1 MKRLDA
7 PIARTYSGAA
17 SAAGPLIFVRSTRRA
32 KLGEWVRIAG
42 SGQDDRRGQVID
54 VGTEITVIQVF
65 EDTLG
70 LKPADAAITLT
81 GETATT
87 VVGQDLL
94 GRALSG
100 TGEPLDGLPPSI
112 GEARLPIW
120 GAPINPVRR
129 QHPSDFIETG
139 VSAIDGLN
147 TLVRGQKLP
156 VFSAPGLP
164 GVELAADIVENA
176 RPARGEPFAVVFAA
190 MGITERETQSFVSRF
205 LESEVM
211 QRTVLFLNQ
220 ASDPTIERLLTPR
233 VALTTAEH
241 LAFTHGIH
249 VLVVMADITHYAEAL
264 REVAAAREEIPGRR
278 GYPGYMYTDLASLF
292 ERAGVLKGGSGS
304 VTQLPVVSLPDGDM
318 THPIPDL
325 TGYITEGQIVL
336 SRELHQ
342 RGVYPPIDVLP
353 SLSRL
358 MNAGIGEGKTVPE
371 HREWANQ
378 LYAIYARGRE
388 AKLMAAIVGSE
399 GLAPGDRRALDFV
412 DAFETKLINQSGVR
426 RSLAETM
433 RVGWSLLETLPRDE
447 LSRISDA
454 AWASRPGAAES
465 EKARQ

>member
-17 SAAGPLIFVRSTRRA
+17 SAAGPLLFVRSTRRA
-32 KLGEWVRIAG
+32 KLGEWVRLG
-42 SGQDDRRGQVID
+42 GVGQEERRGQVID
-54 VGTEITVIQVF
+54 VGNEITVIQVF

-70 LKPADAAITLT
+70 LKPADAEITLA

-100 TGEPLDGLPPSI
+100 TGAPLDGLPPSI

-190 MGITERETQSFVSRF
+190 IGITERETQLFVSRF
-205 LESEVM
+205 RESEVM

-292 ERAGVLKGGSGS
+292 ERAGVLKDGTGS

-342 RGVYPPIDVLP
+342 RGVYPPVDVLP

-358 MNAGIGEGKTVPE
+358 MNAGIGEGRTVPA
-371 HREWANQ
+371 HREWADQ
-378 LYAIYARGRE
+378 LYAVYARGRE

-399 GLAPGDRRALDFV
+399 GLAPSDRRALDFV
-412 DAFETKLINQSGVR
+412 DAFEGQLINQSRTR
-426 RSLAETM
+426 RSILDTM
-433 RVGWSLLETLPRDE
+433 QIGWSLLETLPRDD
-447 LSRISDA
+447 LTRISDTT
-454 AWASRPGAAES
+454 WESRSDNGTRGES
-465 EKARQ
+465 PQ

>member
-1 MKRLDA
+1 MNRMDA

-32 KLGEWVRIAG
+32 KLGEWVRIGGAG
-42 SGQDDRRGQVID
+42 QGDRRGQVID

-70 LKPADAAITLT
+70 LKPADAEITLT

-139 VSAIDGLN
+139 VSAIDGMN

-190 MGITERETQSFVSRF
+190 MGITERETHSFVSRF

-211 QRTVLFLNQ
+211 ERTVLFLNQ

-292 ERAGVLKGGSGS
+292 ERAGVLKGGTGS

-358 MNAGIGEGKTVPE
+358 MNAGIGEGRTVPE

-412 DAFETKLINQSGVR
+412 DVFETELINQSGVR
-426 RSLAETM
+426 RSLTETM
-433 RVGWSLLETLPRDE
+433 RIGWSLLETLPRDE
-447 LSRISDA
+447 LSRISDST
-454 AWASRPGAAES
+454 WASRPGTAKAE
-465 EKARQ
+465 EAGP

>member
-17 SAAGPLIFVRSTRRA
+17 SAAGPLLFVRSTRRA
-32 KLGEWVRIAG
+32 KLGEWVRIEG
-42 SGQDDRRGQVID
+42 EGQQERRGQVID
-54 VGTEITVIQVF
+54 VGSEITVIQVF

-70 LKPADAAITLT
+70 LKPAEAAITLA
-81 GETATT
+81 GETAST
-87 VVGQDLL
+87 VVGKDLL

-100 TGEPLDGLPPSI
+100 TGAPLDGLPPSI

-129 QHPSDFIETG
+129 QHPADFIETG

-164 GVELAADIVENA
+164 GIELAADIVENA
-176 RPARGEPFAVVFAA
+176 RPGRGEPFAVVFAA
-190 MGITERETQSFVSRF
+190 IGITERETQAFVSRF
-205 LESEVM
+205 RESEVM
-211 QRTVLFLNQ
+211 ERTVLFLNQ

-292 ERAGVLKGGSGS
+292 ERAGVLKDGSGS
-304 VTQLPVVSLPDGDM
+304 VTQLPVISVPDGDM

-336 SRELHQ
+336 NRELHQ
-342 RGVYPPIDVLP
+342 RGVYPPVDVLP

-358 MNAGIGEGKTVPE
+358 MNAGIGEGHTVPE
-371 HREWANQ
+371 HREWADQ
-378 LYAIYARGRE
+378 LYAVYARGRE

-399 GLAPGDRRALDFV
+399 GLVPGDRRALEFV
-412 DAFETKLINQSGVR
+412 DTFEKELIHQGRVR
-426 RSLAETM
+426 RSLLDTM
-433 RVGWSLLETLPRDE
+433 LIGWSLLETLPRDE
-447 LSRISDA
+447 LTRISDTTWQSRA
-454 AWASRPGAAES
+454 DDEPSDGASR
-465 EKARQ
+465 

>member
-7 PIARTYSGAA
+7 PISRTYSGAA

-32 KLGEWVRIAG
+32 KLGEWVRIG
-42 SGQDDRRGQVID
+42 GTGQDDRRGQVID

-70 LKPADAAITLT
+70 LKPAEAAITLT

-139 VSAIDGLN
+139 VSAIDGMN

-190 MGITERETQSFVSRF
+190 MGITERETQTFVSRF

-292 ERAGVLKGGSGS
+292 ERAGVLKDGTGS

-358 MNAGIGEGKTVPE
+358 MNAGIGEGRTVPE

-412 DAFETKLINQSGVR
+412 DAFEMELINQSGAR
-426 RSLAETM
+426 RSLPETM

-447 LSRISDA
+447 LSRISDE
-454 AWASRPGAAES
+454 AWAARAASKEDS
-465 EKARQ
+465 P